1 MTKSQIDSGSFRDRE
16 GRVFYRQGKVYRA
29 LSETAAAAWKAV
41 SESRYFPREMAAGRI
56 VETHAADLPAED
68 LKALSDHW
76 VMALEHERIPFIS
89 YPYEW
94 SFGMLQ
100 GAALLQLD
108 LLLAALEEDHV
119 LKDAT
124 PYNVQWRGAAPVFID
139 TASFEPWR
147 QGDPWVGYLQFCQLF
162 LYPLLLN
169 AHKDVAFHAW
179 LRGSIDG
186 IAPEDCNSLFSLRDR
201 LRSGVLTDVYLQ
213 AKLKERTAKDDQKVR
228 SEIQRAG
235 FRKEMIV
242 NNVKRLRGIVAGL
255 RWKRAS
261 STWAAYAET
270 NSYDSENRQLK
281 EAFVAQTAGERRRQ
295 LVWDLG
301 CNTGQFSRIAAE
313 HADWVVAFDA
323 DHLAIEH
330 LYRSLAK
337 DGPKNILPL
346 VSNLADPS
354 PALGWRHGER
364 MALGER
370 PRPELILCL
379 ALIHHVV
386 ISANIP
392 LDEFVAWLGDMGSDL
407 VIEFVT
413 KDDAM
418 VARLLRNKPDIYH
431 DYEVDYFEAAM
442 ARHFEVEECT
452 VYHGET
458 RRLYRA
464 RPLRKRP

>member
-1 MTKSQIDSGSFRDRE
+1 MTKTQIDSGSFRDRE

-29 LSETAAAAWKAV
+29 LSETAASAWQRL
-41 SESRYFPREMAAGRI
+41 SESRFFSREMEAGRL
-56 VETHAADLPAED
+56 VATHPADLPEVE
-68 LKALSDHW
+68 LKELSEHW

-94 SFGMLQ
+94 SFGMLKD
-100 GAALLQLD
+100 AALLQLD
-108 LLLAALEEDHV
+108 LLLAALKEDQI

-124 PYNVQWRGAAPVFID
+124 PYNVQWQGASPVFID
-139 TASFEPWR
+139 IASFEPLR
-147 QGDPWVGYLQFCQLF
+147 KGDPWVGYLQFCQLF

-186 IAPEDCNSLFSLRDR
+186 ISPEDCNGLFSLRDR

-213 AKLKERTAKDDQKVR
+213 AKLKESSAKSDKQVR
-228 SEIQRAG
+228 SEIQQAG

-242 NNVKRLRGIVAGL
+242 NNVQRLRRIVDGL
-255 RWKRAS
+255 RWRRAS
-261 STWAAYAET
+261 STWAAYVDT
-270 NSYDSENRQLK
+270 NSYDSDNREVK
-281 EAFVAQTAGERRRQ
+281 EAFVAQTAAERHRS

-301 CNTGQFSRIAAE
+301 CNTGQFSRIASE
-313 HADWVVAFDA
+313 HADLVVAFDA
-323 DHLAIEH
+323 DHLAVEH
-330 LYRSLAK
+330 LYSSLKK
-337 DGPKNILPL
+337 DGPQNILPL

-354 PALGWRHGER
+354 PALGWRHAER
-364 MALGER
+364 MSLGQR
-370 PRPELILCL
+370 PHPELILCL

-392 LDEFVAWLGDMGSDL
+392 LDDFVAWLGDLGSDL

-418 VARLLRNKPDIYH
+418 VERLLRNKPDIYH
-431 DYEVDYFEAAM
+431 DYEVDHFEAVM
-442 ARHFEVEECT
+442 AKHFEVEECT

-464 RPLRKRP
+464 RPLRRS